1 MAEHQ
6 PRNAGYVD
14 EDPLASPGA
23 LETPPE
29 SPAEPFSERGP
40 EPDQGE
46 PPAVPRPDER
56 PGAGT
61 AGQTPVEQTPDG
73 QTPVEQTPVDE
84 IQPPSPENPPA
95 AATVPVELIRALEQ
109 RLEEALRLAQHRDEL
124 VDRLHAENRQLREGE
139 LRSALLPLLRDLM
152 RLHDDLD
159 RITAVDPD
167 ANDAAL
173 VRDAITD
180 TLARNGV
187 SSFAPLPADP
197 FDSSRHAAVGTDLT
211 KDQRIDRTIA
221 TVRRAGFRHDD
232 GSIVRAADVT
242 VYKYKPAPE
251 GEPAATDPGEQEPA
265 SSTEPATDDERN

>member
-1 MAEHQ
+1 MTEHQ
-6 PRNAGYVD
+6 PGNAGYVD

-23 LETPPE
+23 IETSPE
-29 SPAEPFSERGP
+29 SPAEPFSERLP

-46 PPAVPRPDER
+46 PPAVPHPDEQSGSGR
-56 PGAGT
+56 A
-61 AGQTPVEQTPDG
+61 PVEQARA
-73 QTPVEQTPVDE
+73 DE
-84 IQPPSPENPPA
+84 IQPPSPDEPPGA
-95 AATVPVELIRALEQ
+95 GTVPVELVRALEQ
-109 RLEEALRLAQHRDEL
+109 RLEEALRLAQRRDEL

-139 LRSALLPLLRDLM
+139 LRSAMLPLLRDLM

-159 RITAVDPD
+159 RITAVDPA

-187 SSFAPLPADP
+187 SSFAPRPADP

-211 KDQRIDRTIA
+211 DDQRIDRTIA

-242 VYKYKPAPE
+242 VYKYRPAPE
-251 GEPAATDPGEQEPA
+251 GETAATDPGEQEPA